1 MFEVNADPDSIYE
14 TVNEIYQT
22 HDLFDGDV
30 ICIDGKAHYIDTDC
44 FREVG
49 DFMQSRAEL
58 ERKRQEE
65 LARQEWER
73 IEAEECQRQQEEE
86 QRKKDEE
93 KAKQKSAPKKKKD
106 RSL

>member
-1 MFEVNADPDSIYE
+1 MPIPTAFMIRWTRYIRR
-14 TVNEIYQT
+14 TVCLTAN
-22 HDLFDGDV
+22 V

-73 IEAEECQRQQEEE
+73 IEAEERRRQQEEE
-86 QRKKDEE
+86 QSRKEEE
-93 KAKQKSAPKKKKD
+93 KAKQKSEPKKK